1 MTRRVANSLQIKIYL
16 ASFNSFA
23 ILDRKDSC
31 IFLFLD
37 SLSSEPGLIFDA
49 KIAVILFV
57 ITESQ

>member
-16 ASFNSFA
+16 LALIHSQS
-23 ILDRKDSC
+23 
-31 IFLFLD
+31 FLFLD